1 MAREVDAM
9 SGLSEKL
16 EDARRSVRDNVRG
29 ALEDTFREWCAAA
42 DVRIVV
48 DGEESAELRPWDV
61 MVHDRRLF
69 GRVLSHGTLGLGE
82 AYMDGWWDCGQ
93 MDVMF
98 CKAIRA
104 GVERRISGSFSGW
117 LHEAAFRFLNLQ
129 TRSRSFMVARRHYD
143 AEPALFR
150 AMLDPYMQYSCGYW
164 EQAGTLEDAQLAKM
178 EMICRKLRLKPGMS
192 VLDIGCGWGGLSR
205 YMAEHYQVSVTGVTI
220 SGEQLDAAREK
231 ADGLP
236 VEYLL
241 LDYRD
246 LPGGAKF
253 GEDDGAGGRRW
264 DRAVSVGMFEH
275 VGRKNYGIFLKTVRR
290 SLKPDGLFL
299 LHCIGSNGGGC
310 GADPWLTRY
319 IFPNGALPSASALT
333 RALEGVFVMEDWH
346 NFGAYYDS
354 TLMAWHARFRRGC
367 EEGAFACDERLRR
380 MYDYY
385 LLSCAGAFRSRCI
398 QLWQLALSPEGVPGG
413 YDCRR
418 DYAGSREQVERRQE

>member
-1 MAREVDAM
+1 M
-9 SGLSEKL
+9 
-16 EDARRSVRDNVRG
+16 
-29 ALEDTFREWCAAA
+29 
-42 DVRIVV
+42 
-48 DGEESAELRPWDV
+48 
-61 MVHDRRLF
+61 
-69 GRVLSHGTLGLGE
+69 
-82 AYMDGWWDCGQ
+82 
-93 MDVMF
+93 
-98 CKAIRA
+98 
-104 GVERRISGSFSGW
+104 
-117 LHEAAFRFLNLQ
+117 
-129 TRSRSFMVARRHYD
+129 
-143 AEPALFR
+143 
-150 AMLDPYMQYSCGYW
+150 
-164 EQAGTLEDAQLAKM
+164 
-178 EMICRKLRLKPGMS
+178 
-192 VLDIGCGWGGLSR
+192 
-205 YMAEHYQVSVTGVTI
+205 
-220 SGEQLDAAREK
+220 
-231 ADGLP
+231 
-236 VEYLL
+236 EYLL

-398 QLWQLALSPEGVPGG
+398 QLWQLALSPEGVPAVMTAAGIAQGAVSRWREDKSSCPLPCGRVDGHRILFFIQNGG
-413 YDCRR
+413 FKF
-418 DYAGSREQVERRQE
+418 RQRFGRIEMFPCEFKGIPAHFFQFHARA